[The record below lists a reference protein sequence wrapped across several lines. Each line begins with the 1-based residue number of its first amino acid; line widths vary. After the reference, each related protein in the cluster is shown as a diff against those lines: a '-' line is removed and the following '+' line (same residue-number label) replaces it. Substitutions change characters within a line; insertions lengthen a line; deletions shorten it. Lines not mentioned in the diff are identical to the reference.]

1 MLGKSASKFGF
12 AVTYLLAGVCGSL
25 ASILWNPDV
34 VSVGAS
40 GAIFGLY
47 GALLGF
53 LLRERQCLPQA
64 VRQRL
69 ARTAFFF
76 IVFNL
81 LFSLAS
87 KGVDIAAHLGG
98 LAGGVLCGLAIALPI
113 TPEGFARRSR
123 TNALVLA
130 GGLLVVLGM
139 IAALPK
145 GRGLSAGLDK
155 AGKREAQALAAFS
168 SAAALAQQGRLSNAQ
183 FADAIQNQV
192 VYGLRESRAS
202 LDGLEKMPRARV
214 GILMA
219 MEDCTRARE
228 EAFTHMATAIRNGDQ
243 EGAHQAWEEQVRAVN
258 AFQETLRNTPQ

>member
-1 MLGKSASKFGF
+1 
-12 AVTYLLAGVCGSL
+12 
-25 ASILWNPDV
+25 
-34 VSVGAS
+34 
-40 GAIFGLY
+40 
-47 GALLGF
+47 
-53 LLRERQCLPQA
+53 
-64 VRQRL
+64 
-69 ARTAFFF
+69 
-76 IVFNL
+76 
-81 LFSLAS
+81 
-87 KGVDIAAHLGG
+87 VDIAAHLGG

-202 LDGLEKMPRARV
+202 LCRTAWGRHWRSRSRKPRRAPYRPNIAPEAPTDTTSGFHRMEAR
-214 GILMA
+214 LP
-219 MEDCTRARE
+219 
-228 EAFTHMATAIRNGDQ
+228 Q
-243 EGAHQAWEEQVRAVN
+243 
-258 AFQETLRNTPQ
+258 TPAKR